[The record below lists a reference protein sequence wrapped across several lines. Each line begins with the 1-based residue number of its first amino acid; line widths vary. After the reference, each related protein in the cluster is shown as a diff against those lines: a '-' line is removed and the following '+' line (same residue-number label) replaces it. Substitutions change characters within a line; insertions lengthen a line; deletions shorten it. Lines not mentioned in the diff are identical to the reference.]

1 MAILIGQPIEARELE
16 QVTSQWPPERFAA
29 MCDALAWAVSGRT
42 CTSLPSFT
50 NRVNAKDGGIDA
62 EWTLDLPKHD
72 FSIPTPILGPGW
84 NVFQYKKRDLLAQDR
99 KHIISNL
106 KSSLKGEKKEGAINE
121 IVNRH
126 NRHPDRYVLFVNVD
140 LLSKDKAEIKESI
153 LKNYSEES
161 KIHVEIIGAAE
172 LAAFLNNHPH
182 LRAAYF
188 TPLSFKTWEEAIRS
202 HRSQKL
208 FGANVQLIGRGN
220 ELNELKTLVD
230 DQRVRVVVL
239 TGPHDMGKSRL
250 ALEATAHRPHEVVVT
265 LDPRSMELNDY
276 RALVSSKGEV
286 VCIVEDPDPECL
298 GSLLAEVLTLPSL
311 KVLITLPAPNS
322 ISFPSYGV
330 DERVQTH
337 HLEQLSDE
345 DAHILLKSAS
355 PSLDFEIEDWIV
367 NQAGG
372 IPGIILAAVSIGNQL
387 REISPNFSE
396 AVGKE
401 FERRIRVEL
410 GPEALKCAQLFSVLE
425 HMGIQGP
432 HKLEIET
439 ICQLFGEGWTT
450 HTALSHLNQL
460 EVAGIAKRGGS
471 FAQITI
477 PLLANYLTGQLL
489 QENLGEMFSLFAQL
503 NPPGQIRFLK
513 RLVNLTVANG
523 TEVEAFWNE
532 IFSSGGPLGDL
543 DSMLKRAHLITL
555 ASGSVPGRLLPILE
569 KGIRDASIEERSQIR
584 GFERRAL
591 VHTLEQL
598 LFRNKTSR
606 KALQLL
612 WLLAEAE
619 NENYSN
625 NATGLLKQCF
635 HPFHPQMPLPLEERA
650 TLIEDF
656 ISRQNGFTKRGKLAV
671 EVIKGALKRDLIFT
685 QRPTS
690 GLIPPDSSPS
700 LTYEDVW
707 TYLRMLVKFLFAIA
721 KEEGE
726 GSLEA
731 KRSLP
736 KAFREIAI
744 QGSPKEGIEYFR
756 ILKNWA
762 LSSQS
767 GIDVSRVHSEI
778 ISTRSSLVLQLAKPN
793 FPADRK
799 EEFNQY
805 IAELGQIVHELE
817 NSSFEVRLRQWA
829 GKKGPRLSKD
839 TEKTKSE
846 LDKMAAEA
854 IQNPNLLSPDLIKW
868 LLTSSG
874 IEYRYFFL
882 FLGKRDVNYDFLNKI
897 VEIAQDSKG
906 IGAIGAFSSYFEG
919 WAQSDQFE
927 AENKLD
933 ELANLRVVNGDAI
946 VEATNRIGPSSQGVK
961 RIQNQLLNHR
971 TDPEFAAAMLE
982 DRGRVKSFNQEQFEE
997 LLKVIVGDNFQFTYS
1012 AINLIDTWLYY
1023 QKPLNNSL
1031 KEFAWL
1037 CLTEGHQKSSTEA
1050 WHFDQVAGQLSEI
1063 DPEQGFRL
1071 LEKFLIRER
1080 FIDEIGHTK
1089 NLWDPFSIDGGE
1101 QFWKSLHRYD
1111 PQRLLKIVLLAAK
1124 NDDLVNFHLSFRMK
1138 ELIDQIQEK
1147 NILLDLAK
1155 GDIELARIIASWMTT
1170 ANNNFWN
1177 LASGLH
1183 RLYPDDAKLHSHLL
1197 SGIKQMGGFIYGPM
1211 SEHYKK
1217 QKREVERILQEPTT
1231 PPSFRVWLQEV
1242 FDQLGMEISSQ
1253 VVWEYDMD
1261 VNHLVR
1267 HIKDK
1272 DSDLRHWAIGR
1283 VLKFAKW
1290 EDIRRLL
1297 TVDDIEYALT
1307 QVDLPEKRRTMLEQ
1321 ALPVWRHGT

>member
-1 MAILIGQPIEARELE
+1 MALLIGQPVDARELE
-16 QVTSQWPPERFAA
+16 QVTSQWPPERFAV
-29 MCDALAWAVSGRT
+29 MCDALAWAVSGRAWI
-42 CTSLPSFT
+42 SLPSFT

-62 EWTLDLPKHD
+62 EWTLDLPED
-72 FSIPTPILGPGW
+72 TLSLPTPILGPGW
-84 NVFQYKKRDLLAQDR
+84 NVFQYKKRDLLTQDR
-99 KHIISNL
+99 KRTISTL
-106 KSSLKGEKKEGAINE
+106 KSSLKGTIAE
-121 IVNRH
+121 VVSRH
-126 NRHPDRYVLFVNVD
+126 QRHPDRYVLFVNVD
-140 LLSKDKAEIKESI
+140 LLSKDTAELKESI
-153 LKNYSEES
+153 LKDYSEKS
-161 KIHVEIIGAAE
+161 KIQIGIIGAAE
-172 LAAFLNNHPH
+172 LAAFLNDHPH

-188 TPLSFKTWEEAIRS
+188 TPLSFKTWEQANRD
-202 HRSQKL
+202 HHSQKL
-208 FGANVQLIGRGN
+208 FGANVELIGREN
-220 ELNELKTLVD
+220 DFNKLKALVD
-230 DQRVRVVVL
+230 DQRVRVIVL
-239 TGPHDMGKSRL
+239 TGPHNMGKSRL

-322 ISFPSYGV
+322 ISFPSYGL

-372 IPGIILAAVSIGNQL
+372 IPGIILAAASIGNQL
-387 REISPNFSE
+387 RENSPNFSE

-410 GPEALKCAQLFSVLE
+410 GPEALKCAQLFSLLE

-432 HKLEIET
+432 YKSEIET
-439 ICQLFGEGWTT
+439 VCQLFGEGRTISI
-450 HTALSHLNQL
+450 ALSQLHHL
-460 EVAGIAKRGGS
+460 EAAGIAKRGGS

-489 QENLGEMFSLFAQL
+489 QGNFVNMFSLLVQL
-503 NPPGQIRFLK
+503 NPPGQVRFFK
-513 RLVNLTVANG
+513 RLANLSESYGA
-523 TEVEAFWNE
+523 EVEQFWNE
-532 IFSSGGPLGDL
+532 LFSSEGPLGDL
-543 DSMLKRAHLITL
+543 NSILKRSHLVFLL
-555 ASGSVPGRLLPILE
+555 AGSVPERLLPILE
-569 KGIRDASIEERSQIR
+569 KGIGDITKEEHFQI
-584 GFERRAL
+584 GDFERRAL
-591 VHTLEQL
+591 LHTLGQL

-606 KALQLL
+606 KALKLL
-612 WLLAEAE
+612 WLLAEAV
-619 NENYSN
+619 NEKFSN
-625 NATGLLKQCF
+625 NATDLLKQCF
-635 HPFHPQMPLPLEERA
+635 HPFHPQLPLPLEERA

-656 ISRQNGFTKRGKLAV
+656 ISGQNGFTERGKLAV

-690 GLIPPDSSPS
+690 GLIPLEISPR
-700 LTYEDVW
+700 LTYEEVRI
-707 TYLRMLVKFLFAIA
+707 YLRKLVKLLFEIA
-721 KEEGE
+721 KKEGE
-726 GSLEA
+726 SSAEA
-731 KRSLP
+731 KGFLP
-736 KAFREIAI
+736 KAVREIVI
-744 QGSPKEGIEYFR
+744 QGSAKEGIEYFR
-756 ILKNWA
+756 ILKDSA

-767 GIDVSRVHSEI
+767 GIDVSRVHSELL
-778 ISTRSSLVLQLAKPN
+778 STRSSLVLQLAKPN
-793 FPADRK
+793 FPTDRK
-799 EEFNQY
+799 EEFNKY
-805 IAELGQIVHELE
+805 IVELGQIVHELE

-829 GKKGPRLSKD
+829 GKKGPRLSED

-846 LDKMAAEA
+846 LDKMAVEA
-854 IQNPNLLSPDLIKW
+854 IQSPNLLSPDLIKW

-882 FLGKRDVNYDFLNKI
+882 FLGKGDVNYDFLNKI

-919 WAQSDQFE
+919 WAQRNQFE

-933 ELANLRVVNGDAI
+933 ELANSGIVKGNAI
-946 VEATNRIGPSSQGVK
+946 VEATNRIGPSPQGVR
-961 RIQNQLLNHR
+961 RIQDQIINHR
-971 TDPEFAAAMLE
+971 ADPEFAAAVLE
-982 DRGRVKSFNQEQFEE
+982 VGGRVKSFNQEQFEE

-1023 QKPLNNSL
+1023 QKPLNTSL

-1037 CLTEGHQKSSTEA
+1037 CLTKGHPKSSTEA
-1050 WHFDQVAGQLSEI
+1050 WHYDQVAGQLSEI

-1080 FIDEIGHTK
+1080 FIDETGHTK
-1089 NLWDPFSIDGGE
+1089 NLWDPFAIDGGE
-1101 QFWKSLHRYD
+1101 HFWQSLYKHD
-1111 PQRLLKIVLLAAK
+1111 PRRLLKIVLLASQ
-1124 NDDLVNFHLSFRMK
+1124 NDELVNFHLSFRMK

-1147 NILLDLAK
+1147 NILIDLAK
-1155 GDIELARIIASWMTT
+1155 EDIKLARIIASWMTS
-1170 ANNNFWN
+1170 ASNNFWH
-1177 LASGLH
+1177 LAIGLH
-1183 RLYPDDAKLHSHLL
+1183 ELYPDDAEIHSHLL
-1197 SGIKQMGGFIYGPM
+1197 SGIKQMGDVISGPM
-1211 SEHYKK
+1211 SEHFKK
-1217 QKREVERILQEPTT
+1217 QKQEVERILQESAT
-1231 PPSFRVWLQEV
+1231 PSNFKIWLREV
-1242 FDQLGMEISSQ
+1242 IDRLGMEISSQ

-1267 HIKDK
+1267 HIQDK
-1272 DSDLRHWAIGR
+1272 DSDLRLWAIGR